1 MSQPFIPSFRYV
13 LEAEALPRVRKI
25 LSRKDTIRKKKKK
38 KTDIAIFRKLNCV
51 IGRSKI

>member
-25 LSRKDTIRKKKKK
+25 LSRKDTIRKKKK
-38 KTDIAIFRKLNCV
+38 TDIAIFRKL
-51 IGRSKI
+51 GRSKI